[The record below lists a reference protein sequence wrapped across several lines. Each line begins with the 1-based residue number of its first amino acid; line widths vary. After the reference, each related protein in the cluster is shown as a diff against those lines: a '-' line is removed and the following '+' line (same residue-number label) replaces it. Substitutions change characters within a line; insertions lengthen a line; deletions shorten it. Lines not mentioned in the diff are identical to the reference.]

1 MSIDDIVKLIL
12 VISIAFTLVG
22 VSVQIIR
29 LLGEFVFTI
38 KEANSM
44 LKSVASLV
52 EKFTG
57 DYDYI
62 IEQVKM
68 ILDTVSGFINS
79 VFKPLIKIFGFM
91 GKFTDKTKG
100 NKSKDSKNK
109 SEESEDFEEDDE
121 DLVD

>member
-22 VSVQIIR
+22 ISIQIIR

-38 KEANSM
+38 KEANST
-44 LKSVASLV
+44 LKSVATLV

-68 ILDTVSGFINS
+68 IIDTVSSFTNS
-79 VFKPLIKIFGFM
+79 AFKPLNKIFGFM
-91 GKFTDKTKG
+91 NKFT
-100 NKSKDSKNK
+100 NKSKEKKSKNSK
-109 SEESEDFEEDDE
+109 DEDQDIEEDDE

>member
-1 MSIDDIVKLIL
+1 MNVDDIVKLIL

-22 VSVQIIR
+22 ISVQVIR

-68 ILDTVSGFINS
+68 ILDTITGFVNT
-79 VFKPLIKIFGFM
+79 VFKPLIKMFGFM
-91 GKFTDKTKG
+91 GKFSGKNNDKKEK
-100 NKSKDSKNK
+100 KSKK
-109 SEESEDFEEDDE
+109 SEDEDEDYEVDDE
-121 DLVD
+121 DLVE